1 MNKPMIPPG
10 HTFIEGTAKRFPLRI
25 ALLCLLLAPALGA
38 GIRDPM
44 KGQRLFVT
52 KRCADCHAVR
62 GNGGRIGPDLG
73 RTQVKGSFYE
83 LTAAMWNHT
92 QVMGEKME
100 ESRLVRPVF
109 AEEELGDLLAFLT
122 FLNYFD
128 EPGDPKAGKALFS
141 QKHCIQCHRVGHEG
155 GTSAPPLDRIP
166 RGTPPLQL
174 ARDLWNHGPVM
185 VPLMRSKGL
194 DVPSF
199 NQNEILNLFAFL
211 RSQGPRQKT
220 PDFRSAGDP
229 IKGKTLF
236 TAKGCAQ
243 CHAFYGKGG
252 AGMGPDLG
260 SADLQGG
267 VTVLAGRMWNHWRGM
282 TTAMQSLGMA
292 TPTFQGQEMADLFAY
307 IFVTRYDGPQPDRAK
322 GRTAYIEKGCST
334 CHGMDGRGGIGP
346 ALRNVTTGGSR
357 EQVAQRMWNH
367 APQMGVTMGARQIP
381 WPRFEASEL
390 AGLLAFLSEE
400 WREPKTPTVK

>member
-1 MNKPMIPPG
+1 MNPL
-10 HTFIEGTAKRFPLRI
+10 KRLLPKETCTRI
-25 ALLCLLLAPALGA
+25 ALLCLLLSAALA
-38 GIRDPM
+38 AEIRDPM
-44 KGQRLFVT
+44 KGQRLFVS

-73 RTQVKGSFYE
+73 RTRVKGSFYE

-92 QVMGEKME
+92 QVMNEKME
-100 ESRLVRPVF
+100 ESKLVRPSF
-109 AEEELGDLLAFLT
+109 AKEELGDLLAFLT

-128 EPGDPKAGKALFS
+128 EPGDPKAGKALFA
-141 QKHCIQCHRVGHEG
+141 QKHCIQCHRVGREG

-199 NQNEILNLFAFL
+199 NGNEILNLFAFL

-229 IKGKTLF
+229 IKGKSLF
-236 TAKGCAQ
+236 MAKGCAQ

-252 AGMGPDLG
+252 SGMGTDLG
-260 SADLQGG
+260 RADLRGG
-267 VTVLAGRMWNHWRGM
+267 VTLLAGRMWNHWRGM
-282 TTAMQSLGMA
+282 TSAMQSLGMA
-292 TPTFQGQEMADLFAY
+292 TPKFQGQEMADLFAY
-307 IFVTRYDGPQPDRAK
+307 IFVTRYDGPVPDRAK
-322 GRTAYIEKGCST
+322 GRTAYIEKGCSA

-346 ALRNVTTGGSR
+346 NLRKVTTGESR
-357 EQVAQRMWNH
+357 ELIAQRMWNH
-367 APQMGVTMGARQIP
+367 APQMGMSMGPRQIP
-381 WPRFEASEL
+381 WPRFESTEL

-400 WREPKTPTVK
+400 WKESGTPAAK